1 MWLTVSKNKII
12 IILKCTGKDR
22 THLLK
27 NSLFMNINHVVVSL
41 SFTASWSSTKFVNRK
56 DKIHLSKDPHS
67 LECHDHEL
75 TTVNILKLKCKKKI
89 EHTCEKITLYHL
101 LERRKT
107 LILECTKKIEHTC
120 ACSLQCLK
128 NPIQHWSAPKQ

>member
-12 IILKCTGKDR
+12 ITLKCTGKDR
-22 THLLK
+22 MHRLK
-27 NSLFMNINHVVVSL
+27 KFPIHEHKPCS
-41 SFTASWSSTKFVNRK
+41 SFLVLYSIMIIRVLKFVNRK
-56 DKIHLSKDPHS
+56 DKIHLSKDPCP

-89 EHTCEKITLYHL
+89 EHTCEKITLCHL
-101 LERRKT
+101 LEWRKT
-107 LILECTKKIEHTC
+107 LILECMKKTEHTC

-128 NPIQHWSAPKQ
+128 NPIQH